1 MWQAALNPKRARG
14 SGWAPLWSPAWRTR
28 SCYRHTWSGRY
39 PDPFEPPIEP
49 WIRDDITAELDGIGG
64 TPLLIG
70 KSLGTNAAGV
80 AVDRGLPAVWEAID
94 GFLDTIG
101 WPG

>member
-1 MWQAALNPKRARG
+1 MVTGMADAVVLPG
-14 SGWAPLWSPAWRTR
+14 
-28 SCYRHTWSGRY
+28 
-39 PDPFEPPIEP
+39 
-49 WIRDDITAELDGIGG
+49 GIGG